1 MPRIV
6 TSPRVLAFVVA
17 IAACERGGSKPP
29 EPGPEPALVGET
41 PAQKAEA
48 RDQKAQE
55 AAAKRAQLAALPPLP
70 GVTPPRPVK
79 FPEPQVQTLANG
91 LELVVLEDHEVPRVR
106 VSVIVKA
113 GEIYAPVD
121 SPSLAEFTVMLLAE
135 GTTKR
140 DKATFDAQVDATGG
154 DVGSAVDDEA
164 ANITADVLARDA
176 AFAFTAV
183 AEQVMTPGDAREPRQ
198 KIKDQLL
205 QGVDVEKSSPFGLSA
220 RMAARAIYG
229 EESPYG
235 RPFPTT
241 AQIEGM
247 TREQALAFHAKHY
260 LPGNAMLVVAG
271 TSSRRRRASSR
282 TGRSPGGR
290 ASRGAGA
297 AAKRPAPVAGS
308 VVYIVDRK
316 ASAQASV
323 LALVPAPG
331 IGEPGWLQIRVL
343 EQALGG
349 GLSGRLNHGAA
360 RAAGADL
367 RRGRV
372 PQLRL
377 RRRGLLR
384 RRQHQDQ
391 ERGRVHRGAARP
403 AAEPG
408 KEAVDA
414 VELRRLLS
422 KISGQ
427 FALEVEGIDTVAMK
441 TVQQRLFG
449 LAPDFWEKYRS
460 EVESISAESCS
471 RPAQP
476 ARRPGRA
483 PRGGRPRRQ
492 AEEGAR
498 GLRRGPRLRSRP
510 QARRV
515 GGSHAAAAARRSPR
529 WRAVLASASGGG
541 GSIVSIAARAID
553 F

>member
-1 MPRIV
+1 MPRTV

-29 EPGPEPALVGET
+29 EPQPGPAQVGET

-48 RDQKAQE
+48 RDQKAQD

-121 SPSLAEFTVMLLAE
+121 SPSLAEFTAMLLAE

-183 AEQVMTPGDAREPRQ
+183 AEQVMTPAMPESSLQ

-271 TSSRRRRASSR
+271 DIKPAQARKLADRAFA
-282 TGRSPGGR
+282 GWKG
-290 ASRGAGA
+290 GA
-297 AAKRPAPVAGS
+297 AVPVPKARRPAPVAGS

-343 EQALGG
+343 EQLLGG
-349 GLSGRLNHGAA
+349 GLSGRLNQVLREQLGLTYG
-360 RAAGADL
+360 AGAFHNYGYDGGAFYAGGSTKTKSAAEFTEAL
-367 RRGRV
+367 
-372 PQLRL
+372 LD
-377 RRRGLLR
+377 LLR
-384 RRQHQDQ
+384 Q
-391 ERGRVHRGAARP
+391 
-403 AAEPG
+403 PG
-408 KEAVDA
+408 TEAVEA
-414 VELRRLLS
+414 AELRRLLS
-422 KISGQ
+422 KISGK
-427 FALEVEGIDTVAMK
+427 FALEVEGIDTVAGK

-460 EVESISAESCS
+460 EVESISAESLQQTTRS
-471 RPAQP
+471 LLVDQAVHLVVV
-476 ARRPGRA
+476 GRA
-483 PRGGRPRRQ
+483 DKLKKELAGFG
-492 AEEGAR
+492 EV
-498 GLRRGPRLRSRP
+498 
-510 QARRV
+510 RV
-515 GGSHAAAAARRSPR
+515 YDLDLKR
-529 WRAVLASASGGG
+529 VE
-541 GSIVSIAARAID
+541 
-553 F
+553 

>member
-1 MPRIV
+1 
-6 TSPRVLAFVVA
+6 
-17 IAACERGGSKPP
+17 
-29 EPGPEPALVGET
+29 
-41 PAQKAEA
+41 
-48 RDQKAQE
+48 
-55 AAAKRAQLAALPPLP
+55 
-70 GVTPPRPVK
+70 
-79 FPEPQVQTLANG
+79 
-91 LELVVLEDHEVPRVR
+91 VLEDHEVPRVR

-154 DVGSAVDDEA
+154 DVGARIDDEA
-164 ANITADVLARDA
+164 AGVTADVLARDA

-183 AEQVMTPGDAREPRQ
+183 AEQVMTPALPESSLQ
-198 KIKDQLL
+198 KIKDLLL
-205 QGVDVEKSSPFGLSA
+205 QGIDVEKSSPFGLSA

-271 TSSRRRRASSR
+271 DISRRRRASSR
-282 TGRSPGGR
+282 TGRSPGGSSGE
-290 ASRGAGA
+290 AVPVPK
-297 AAKRPAPVAGS
+297 AKRPAPVAGP

-343 EQALGG
+343 EQLLGG
-349 GLSGRLNHGAA
+349 GLSGRLNQVLREQLGLTYG
-360 RAAGADL
+360 AGAFHNYGYDGGAFYAGGSTKTKSAAEFTEAL
-367 RRGRV
+367 
-372 PQLRL
+372 LD
-377 RRRGLLR
+377 LLR
-384 RRQHQDQ
+384 Q
-391 ERGRVHRGAARP
+391 
-403 AAEPG
+403 PG
-408 KEAVDA
+408 KEAVEA

-422 KISGQ
+422 KISGK
-427 FALEVEGIDTVAMK
+427 FALEVEGIDTVAGK

-460 EVESISAESCS
+460 EVESISAETCS
-471 RPAQP
+471 RPRA
-476 ARRPGRA
+476 ACSSTRPCTSWWSAA
-483 PRGGRPRRQ
+483 PT
-492 AEEGAR
+492 
-498 GLRRGPRLRSRP
+498 S
-510 QARRV
+510 
-515 GGSHAAAAARRSPR
+515 
-529 WRAVLASASGGG
+529 
-541 GSIVSIAARAID
+541 
-553 F
+553 